1 MLSEVDGGIFA
12 RAGIGEK
19 HAAGRAVGELG
30 RERRR
35 VMPPFKAKVT
45 YMGRERA
52 MAATQTSGDCNAC
65 HTQNGANSAPGRI
78 LLP

>member
-1 MLSEVDGGIFA
+1 MS
-12 RAGIGEK
+12 
-19 HAAGRAVGELG
+19 
-30 RERRR
+30 
-35 VMPPFKAKVT
+35 PYKAKVT

-52 MAATQTSGDCNAC
+52 MVAAQTSGDCNSC